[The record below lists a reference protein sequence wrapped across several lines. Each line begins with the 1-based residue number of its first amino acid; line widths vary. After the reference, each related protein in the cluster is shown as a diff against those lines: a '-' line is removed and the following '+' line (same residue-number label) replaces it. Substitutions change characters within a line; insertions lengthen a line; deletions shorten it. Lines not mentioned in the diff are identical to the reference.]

1 MLDKADTYVKNLS
14 GGMKRRLNVA
24 MAMIGDPRVVL
35 LDEPTSGMDPTS
47 RHQVWEYL
55 EKKKQGRVI
64 VLCTHFMDE
73 ADFLGD
79 RIVIMSHGK
88 LQVAGSSLFLKN
100 RYGLGYHF
108 EIAKNADADDQ
119 KILSQIRTF
128 IKEAK
133 IEETNHTSCQIIVPR
148 ESSEHFAD
156 VLELLESKKDE
167 LHISSSGVAATSLE
181 EVFLNLASEAEMGVD
196 TTEALD
202 QPKPSPLE
210 ASPIAQNKEFPVVE
224 GQFSI
229 GQQVRTL
236 LWKKALMSVRQ
247 KKELLQQIIAPIFC
261 MAFGILFL
269 FLGDLFMGVQT
280 TSQLNFDER
289 ILETPATNHPLGILY
304 VYHNATEKA
313 LMENWIGAQ
322 IPLYPESRLFA
333 EDVTNSIEDISDD
346 SQIARYILDHSYNLA
361 LVQPTT
367 IQGNSFIRIW
377 YNTSYSG
384 VLPLMHSTLDSAQL
398 NMVSE
403 TTGMSLNASYN
414 SLPTTARNTS
424 FLKVLFTL
432 FFCIYVCEGI
442 NFVPIYAGVA
452 VARERISQARLQQR
466 LMGVYDVLY
475 WVSVFIFDLLLSIP
489 VIIIFYF
496 VCYFFASG
504 MKTSAFPLTLTL
516 FGFSWACLPF
526 CYILSL
532 PYKSAASAEKNLTN
546 VVMLTMLAAM
556 LVTFLLNQLN
566 LNPTIFNL
574 ITYIVYLVPGY
585 TVMDVTYRVALF
597 FGPNSLIEG
606 LVLPSPYSWEY
617 CGRALTYLY
626 IEGFVFFILLI
637 YIERWTWIKTDK
649 VKYDAQPYKPTDE
662 DVTKEIERVRA
673 TKNDA
678 VCVDGVWKV
687 YPGSK
692 KTPPVEACRDVTFG
706 ICEGDCF
713 GLIGPNGA
721 GKTSIISILMGTL
734 GFNKGTCSI
743 KNCPIPKEVK
753 KAYSYLGYCP
763 QFDVLFDCLTTYE
776 CLWFYGGIKGI
787 DRLQLPSMIDEI
799 LLCLGLEEHRD
810 KFTRDLSGGNK
821 RRLCVAI
828 AFMGNP
834 QVIIMDEPSTGLD
847 PVSRRK
853 LWNIIKS
860 SSASRSFLLTTHLME
875 EADALCNRIAIMV
888 NGQIE
893 CIGSSQHLKSKY
905 GDGYTLD
912 LKTEDD
918 KKKMDGVLEFLTS
931 QVGKIEIRESHG
943 SHAIVILP
951 TGKPLSFLFRLLE
964 SNKEKL
970 GIKEYTLSQSTL
982 DQVFIQFAKKQR
994 EETAMLTQEEALKSL
1009 YFCLFYM
1016 RIGATDG
1023 LHAFRWELRY
1033 VHQPSYWE

>member
-1 MLDKADTYVKNLS
+1 MMDKADTYVKNLS

-24 MAMIGDPRVVL
+24 MALIGDPRVVL

-108 EIAKNADADDQ
+108 EIAKNADAKDHE
-119 KILSQIRTF
+119 ILSHIQQF

-133 IEETNHTSCQIIVPR
+133 LEETNHTACQINVPR
-148 ESSEHFAD
+148 ESAEQFAD
-156 VLELLESKKDE
+156 VLESLEKNKEE

-196 TTEALD
+196 TSNALD
-202 QPKPSPLE
+202 QPKPSPME
-210 ASPIAQNKEFPVVE
+210 SSPISQSSEFPVSD
-224 GQFSI
+224 GHFSVK
-229 GQQVRTL
+229 QQVKTL
-236 LWKKALMSVRQ
+236 MWKKGLMSIRQ
-247 KKELLQQIIAPIFC
+247 KKELLQQIVAPIFC
-261 MAFGILFL
+261 MAMGLLFL
-269 FLGDLFMGVQT
+269 FLGDLFVGIQV
-280 TSQLNFDER
+280 TSSLAFDESV
-289 ILETPATNHPLGILY
+289 LETPVTNHPLGILY
-304 VYHNATEKA
+304 LYRDNTEKNY
-313 LMENWIGAQ
+313 MENWIGAQ
-322 IPLYPESRLFA
+322 IPLFPESRLHA
-333 EDVTNSIEDISDD
+333 VDITGSIEDISDD
-346 SQIARYILDHSYNLA
+346 TQIARYILDHAYNLA
-361 LVQPTT
+361 LVQPTVT
-367 IQGNSFIRIW
+367 LFGPSIRIW
-377 YNTSYSG
+377 FNTSYSG
-384 VLPLMHSTLDSAQL
+384 VLPLMHNTLDSASL
-398 NMVSE
+398 NMQS
-403 TTGMSLNASYN
+403 GSSSSGLSLNVSYN
-414 SLPTTARNTS
+414 SLPTTSRNTS
-424 FLKVLFTL
+424 FLKALFTL

-466 LMGVYDVLY
+466 LMGVYDLLY
-475 WVSVFIFDLLLSIP
+475 WVSNFFFDICISLPI
-489 VIIIFYF
+489 IIIFF
-496 VCYFFASG
+496 VVSYFFASG
-504 MKTSAFPLTLTL
+504 MKSCALALSLTLL
-516 FGFSWACLPF
+516 GFFWACLPF
-526 CYILSL
+526 CYLLSL

-546 VVMLTMLAAM
+546 VVMLLMLASM
-556 LVTFLLNQLN
+556 LVTFLLQQANVNTNIVNLLN
-566 LNPTIFNL
+566 
-574 ITYIVYLVPGY
+574 YIIYLVPGY
-585 TVMDVTYRVALF
+585 TVMDITYRIALLYA
-597 FGPNSLIEG
+597 PNTLIPGIIMPSAFSWDWCGKPLTYLFIEG
-606 LVLPSPYSWEY
+606 L
-617 CGRALTYLY
+617 
-626 IEGFVFFILLI
+626 IFFILLI

-649 VKYDAQPYKPTDE
+649 VKYNAEKYNPTDE
-662 DVTKEIERVRA
+662 DVAHEIERVHT

-687 YPGSK
+687 YPGTK
-692 KTPPVEACRDVTFG
+692 KAAPVEACRDVTFG

-734 GFNKGTCSI
+734 GFNKGSCSV
-743 KNCPIPKEVK
+743 KGCPIPKKVK
-753 KAYSYLGYCP
+753 EAYTYLGYCP

-787 DRLQLPSMIDEI
+787 DRKQLPSIIDQI
-799 LLCLGLEEHRD
+799 LQCLGLEEHRD
-810 KFTRDLSGGNK
+810 KLTRDLSGGNK

-888 NGQIE
+888 NGQIQ

-918 KKKMDGVLEFLTS
+918 AKKMKEVLEFLTS
-931 QVGKIEIRESHG
+931 QVGKIEVRESHG

-951 TGKPLSFLFRLLE
+951 NSQSLSFLFRLLE
-964 SNKEKL
+964 SNKKTL
-970 GIKEYTLSQSTL
+970 GIIEYTLSQSTL

-994 EETAMLTQEEALKSL
+994 EETVMLTQEEALKSL
-1009 YFCLFYM
+1009 YFCLLYSSV
-1016 RIGATDG
+1016 GNHG
-1023 LHAFRWELRY
+1023 LHSVGW
-1033 VHQPSYWE
+1033 